1 MRWTFPVVA
10 LFALAAVPAAAT
22 SPTKPPGQPV
32 DANGD
37 GVVTREEAQSHPRL
51 AAQFDAADTN
61 KDGQL
66 DAAELQAHQQAIRA
80 EARARADARWA
91 AADADGDGAISRE
104 EAQKSMPRMAEN
116 FDKLDANGDGKI
128 ERSEMHNF
136 RMKRKHHWW
145 QTSSEDAT

>member
-1 MRWTFPVVA
+1 MPRTLPLAALLLVVA
-10 LFALAAVPAAAT
+10 SQAGAT
-22 SPTKPPGQPV
+22 SPTKYSRQPL

-37 GVVTREEAQSHPRL
+37 GVVTREEAQAHPRM

-66 DAAELQAHQQAIRA
+66 DAAELAALREAIRT

-91 AADADGDGAISRE
+91 AADTNGDGAISRE
-104 EAQKSMPRMAEN
+104 EAQKSMPRLAEN
-116 FDKLDANGDGKI
+116 FDKFDANGDGRI

-136 RMKRKHHWW
+136 RMKRRPCSH
-145 QTSSEDAT
+145 SADESL

>member
-1 MRWTFPVVA
+1 MRGTLPLVA
-10 LFALAAVPAAAT
+10 LFALAAIPAGAT
-22 SPTKPPGQPV
+22 SPTQPPRPPV

-37 GVVTREEAQSHPRL
+37 GVVTREEAQIHPRL

-66 DAAELQAHQQAIRA
+66 DVAELQALRASIMA
-80 EARARADARWA
+80 EARAKADARWA
-91 AADADGDGAISRE
+91 AADANGDGAISRE
-104 EAQKSMPRMAEN
+104 EAQASMPRMAEN

-136 RMKRKHHWW
+136 RMKRRHHWW
-145 QTSSEDAT
+145 QKSDDAT